1 MCAYYRPTMYK
12 ESLYASPSEKELA
25 IQKKKSQQL
34 DLRDSYLRQMEEAR
48 QRKKLQKLLDKADDL
63 IYLQTEKNF
72 SPWGRGGGGA
82 PLRDDMG
89 DVRRFFEDVF
99 EYFRRRWRCKKSD
112 RATIFTND

>member
-34 DLRDSYLRQMEEAR
+34 DLRDSLRQMEEAR

-63 IYLQTEKNF
+63 IYLQTEKI
-72 SPWGRGGGGA
+72 SHHGGVVA
-82 PLRDDMG
+82 AVHP
-89 DVRRFFEDVF
+89 FEMI
-99 EYFRRRWRCKKSD
+99 W
-112 RATIFTND
+112 AM